1 MSEYIPETGEIILL
15 TNNKKTKQIYIQ
27 IVKLAIMNGNIFLI
41 LIDRMEIKYVL
52 EHTFIIEK

>member
-41 LIDRMEIKYVL
+41 LINRMEIKYVL